1 MPPPKTTPSRYNE
14 TAAQN
19 QYTAASLSANPASGI
34 LNSASGYASSSLA
47 AKPSGLQ
54 IPKPVNPPS
63 NLRVTGWEDRAAKA
77 KPHLP
82 GPVVH
87 KDARPCFDK
96 DASNSAQPR
105 EKLHPNR
112 ARTPPPAGSVE
123 SYEISPFKEESS
135 DEEEEE
141 DEGEAKKPIPAWARK
156 ENLGPALRR
165 QMGIDPDNV
174 FQNLSVKTCSLDQ
187 GERQRACFA
196 SGLFVRWLECPFPD
210 EGQSWGSQGGRV
222 LQSQLLV

>member
-1 MPPPKTTPSRYNE
+1 MLSFLLQIMPPPKTTPSRYHE

-19 QYTAASLSANPASGI
+19 QYTAAGLSANPASRI

-54 IPKPVNPPS
+54 ITKPVNPPS

-77 KPHLP
+77 KP
-82 GPVVH
+82 GPVVL

-96 DASNSAQPR
+96 EASNSAQAR
-105 EKLHPNR
+105 ETLHPNR
-112 ARTPPPAGSVE
+112 ARTPPPTETVE

-141 DEGEAKKPIPAWARK
+141 EEGEAKKPIPAWARK

-165 QMGIDPDNV
+165 QMGIDPDDV

-187 GERQRACFA
+187 GKHLMRQRACFA
-196 SGLFVRWLECPFPD
+196 SGLFVC
-210 EGQSWGSQGGRV
+210 
-222 LQSQLLV
+222 